1 MSAGA
6 TLFIVDDDDAIR
18 DSLQLLLEAAGFN
31 NIRAY
36 ASSRRFL
43 EAATPQPGDCLLL
56 DIRMP
61 DMDGLELQAELN
73 RRGSR
78 IAVIFMTGHGD
89 VPIAVRAM
97 KAGATDFIE
106 KPFAESLLLDAV
118 RRALAH
124 AVERSRQTEEAGET
138 HRRLATLTA
147 REREVLEGMV
157 AGRPNKVIAYD
168 LGISPRTVEI
178 HRARV
183 MDKMQARSLSALVR
197 MAIAAG
203 IAPDADSD

>member
-1 MSAGA
+1 MRQAA
-6 TLFIVDDDDAIR
+6 TIFIVDDDDAIR
-18 DSLQLLLEAAGFN
+18 DSLQLLLEAAGFRH
-31 NIRAY
+31 IRAY
-36 ASSRRFL
+36 DSSRRFL

-73 RRGSR
+73 RRGTR
-78 IAVIFMTGHGD
+78 LAVIIMTGHAD

-97 KAGATDFIE
+97 KAGAADFIE
-106 KPFAESLLLDAV
+106 KPFSEALLLDAV

-124 AVERSRQTEEAGET
+124 SVELSRQTEEAGET
-138 HRRLATLTA
+138 LRRLSTLTA
-147 REREVLEGMV
+147 RERDVLEGMV

-183 MDKMQARSLSALVR
+183 MDKMQARSLSGLVR
-197 MAIAAG
+197 MALAAG
-203 IAPDADSD
+203 VAPEPH

>member
-1 MSAGA
+1 MA
-6 TLFIVDDDDAIR
+6 TDPTIFIVDDDDAIR
-18 DSLQLLLEAAGFN
+18 DSLQLLLEAAGFG
-31 NIRAY
+31 RVVAY
-36 ASSRRFL
+36 GSSRAFL
-43 EAATPQPGDCLLL
+43 DQAAPQPCDCLLL

-61 DMDGLELQAELN
+61 EVDGLELQQELA
-73 RRGSR
+73 RRGTRSP
-78 IAVIFMTGHGD
+78 IIMMTGHGD

-106 KPFAESLLLDAV
+106 KPFADELMLESI

-124 AVERSRQTEEAGET
+124 AAAALRREEEAGEAM
-138 HRRLATLTA
+138 RRLASLTA

-157 AGRPNKVIAYD
+157 AGRPNKAIAHD

-183 MDKMQARSLSALVR
+183 MEKMQARSLPALVR
-197 MAIAAG
+197 MALGAG
-203 IAPDADSD
+203 VAPRP